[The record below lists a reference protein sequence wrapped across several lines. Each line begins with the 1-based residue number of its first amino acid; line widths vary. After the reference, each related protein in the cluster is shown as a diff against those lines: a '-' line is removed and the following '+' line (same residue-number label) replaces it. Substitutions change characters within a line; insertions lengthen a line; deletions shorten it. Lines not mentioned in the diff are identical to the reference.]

1 MQPFQQLRTTAIFG
15 QNHLAISTGKSQ
27 SGILLNSLNE
37 RLRVAKNQPEFFT
50 LNSGRMIRNGV
61 YWRRGQVFQLT
72 GWPFYGVLLLLEIQL
87 TVKLINGGKIGA
99 SSQD

>member
-50 LNSGRMIRNGV
+50 LNSGRLIRNGV
-61 YWRRGQVFQLT
+61 FCRSGRTFKQYGQLAYRM
-72 GWPFYGVLLLLEIQL
+72 PRVLI
-87 TVKLINGGKIGA
+87 
-99 SSQD
+99 S